1 MLCNVRG
8 DSIPSNIKTSVLAFH
23 WSSTKCCPS
32 RKTVAPPPPY
42 TFTPSHVRSYST
54 WLFLPG
60 FGQVGDAGVRTHEH
74 VARVQRPL
82 QEELLG
88 LRQVDATQGSLG
100 QSVGGHQ
107 SQAVHPHLM
116 DTVYRLESQ
125 YVSEKHFKDD

>member
-1 MLCNVRG
+1 MRG
-8 DSIPSNIKTSVLAFH
+8 RGGQGKEEGDVGGTH
-23 WSSTKCCPS
+23 
-32 RKTVAPPPPY
+32 
-42 TFTPSHVRSYST
+42 SHST

-74 VARVQRPL
+74 VAGVQRPL

-107 SQAVHPHLM
+107 SQAVHPHLV
-116 DTVYRLESQ
+116 DTVYRLESR
-125 YVSEKHFKDD
+125 YIGC